1 MPLMNNSRL
10 SFILVVGETAFITY
24 LEYQAAGSYY
34 SIDALYC
41 LPIIQAAHL
50 GAIRSKRR
58 TDSYFTIAAA
68 LLIATIWSTV
78 EMAIVWPNFPLIAYV
93 FNIFSRAVIFTVIG
107 RVVTRLWKDREYAHK
122 DELTKLGNRY
132 EFFDRMEIEMVRS
145 ERSGSPYSLLF
156 IDIDNFKKL
165 NDSQG
170 HHVGDQALVAL
181 AEILTEST
189 RRVDTVTR
197 FGGDEFV
204 ILLPDTEAQFCNV
217 LVNRIKL
224 SADSDFEAHG
234 WPISLS
240 VGQVTELGRRKSIDE
255 ILLNADSEM
264 YIDKKS
270 KQ

>member
-1 MPLMNNSRL
+1 MPLINNPRL
-10 SFILVVGETAFITY
+10 SFVLVVGETALITY
-24 LEYQAAGSYY
+24 FEFKAAGTYY

-41 LPIIQAAHL
+41 LPIIQAAHI
-50 GAIRSKRR
+50 GAIRSKRS
-58 TDSYFTIAAA
+58 TDSYFTTSTA
-68 LLIATIWSTV
+68 LLIAIIWSTV
-78 EMAIVWPNFPLIAYV
+78 EIAIVWPSFPLIAYV

-107 RVVTRLWKDREYAHK
+107 RVVTRLWKEREYAHK

-132 EFFDRMEIEMVRS
+132 EFFDRMETEMVRS

-156 IDIDNFKKL
+156 IDIDNFKTL
-165 NDSQG
+165 NDEQG

-204 ILLPDTEAQFCNV
+204 ILLPETEAQFCDV
-217 LVNRIKL
+217 LVNRIKV
-224 SADSDFEAHG
+224 SAKSDFEDHG

-240 VGQVTELGRRKSIDE
+240 VGQVTEVGRKKSIDE
-255 ILLNADSEM
+255 ILFDADSEM
-264 YIDKKS
+264 YVDKKS